1 MINYNHYLT
10 IVVLIDFIIIKQSF
24 SVNIGIGQG
33 FILLIIFFDSIMP
46 REYCIFMEFYLIHI
60 ILPTFLLM
68 FSILGSL
75 YIIN

>member
-10 IVVLIDFIIIKQSF
+10 IVVLINFIIIKQSF
-24 SVNIGIGQG
+24 SG
-33 FILLIIFFDSIMP
+33 FILLIIFSDSIMP